1 MNTQARQVARV
12 IPLVAGLLASG
23 WVVAAPAT
31 PQSADLILSNGKIYT
46 VSVEAPWAEAVAIRD
61 GNYVY
66 VGDAEGA
73 EAYRGADTKAI
84 DLDGRM
90 AMPGINDTHSHPWQ
104 GGLKQ
109 LYECNFAFSA
119 GPDEIEAALR
129 GCIADNPDA
138 VWITGGQ
145 WTSDFFKDNPLESPR
160 AWLDDIADGRAV
172 YLEDDSGHHAWVNSK
187 ALELAGIAADAPD
200 PQGGKFLRDDDGV
213 PNGIALESASILIGE
228 VLPEPSHQQNI
239 NAIGRAV
246 SLANAFGITGM
257 LEARTPASISPAY
270 AEADKLGLI
279 TAHVVTDLQTPYGP
293 RTEKIDVP
301 ALLAFSERYASAN
314 VHTRFAKLYLD
325 GVPTGS
331 RSAVMLEP
339 YLVDEKHPVATKGM
353 LMIEPSV
360 LEADLTAL
368 DAAGFTV
375 KVHTAGDGSVRL
387 ALDAIEAVRK
397 QNGAS
402 GLRHELGHA
411 GYIDPA
417 DIPRFSQLNVT
428 ADLSPYLWY
437 PRPIIDAVIGAVG
450 ERGYEYFPIKDLL
463 DSGANVIMGS
473 DWPSAAADMNPWP
486 AIEAMVTRKNP
497 ASDSDETLWAEQAIS
512 LEQAL
517 HIATQQGALA
527 YRLEARTGSVQV
539 GKSADLIVL
548 NQNLFS
554 IPPSAIS
561 ETSPDLTLFAG
572 QVVYDRQAP

>member
-1 MNTQARQVARV
+1 V
-12 IPLVAGLLASG
+12 IALVAGLLVPG
-23 WVVAAPAT
+23 CLLAAPALSQ
-31 PQSADLILSNGKIYT
+31 PADLILSNGKIYT
-46 VSVEAPWAEAVAIRD
+46 VSAAAPWAEAVAIRD

-66 VGDAEGA
+66 VGDARGV
-73 EAYRGADTKAI
+73 EAYRGVDTQAI

-119 GPDEIEAALR
+119 GLDEIAATLR

-138 VWITGGQ
+138 LWITGGQ
-145 WTSDFFKDNPLESPR
+145 WTSDFFKENSLDSPR
-160 AWLDDIADGRAV
+160 AWLDDVTGGRAV
-172 YLEDDSGHHAWVNSK
+172 YLEDDSGHHAWVSSK
-187 ALELAGIAADAPD
+187 ALTLAGFASNAPD
-200 PQGGKFLRDDDGV
+200 PQGGKFLRDDKGV
-213 PNGIALESASILIGE
+213 PNGIALESASILIGD

-257 LEARTPASISPAY
+257 LEARTPARVSPAY
-270 AEADKLGLI
+270 AEADKLGLL
-279 TAHVVTDLQTPYGP
+279 TAHVVTDLQTPHGP
-293 RTEKIDVP
+293 RTQAIDVP
-301 ALLAFSERYASAN
+301 ALLAFSDRYASAN

-331 RSAVMLEP
+331 RSAVMLEH
-339 YLVDEKHPVATKGM
+339 YLVDEEHPVATKGM

-360 LEADLTAL
+360 LEADLLAL

-387 ALDAIEAVRK
+387 ALDAIEVVR
-397 QNGAS
+397 QRNGAS
-402 GLRHELGHA
+402 GLRHELAHA

-417 DIPRFSQLNVT
+417 DIPRFAQLNVT

-437 PRPIIDAVIGAVG
+437 PRPIIDAIVGAVG
-450 ERGYEYFPIKDLL
+450 ERAYEYFPIKDLL
-463 DSGANVIMGS
+463 ASGANIGMGS
-473 DWPSAAADMNPWP
+473 DWPSAAADMNPWA

-497 ASDSDETLWAEQAIS
+497 LSESDEALWPEQAIS

-517 HIATQQGALA
+517 QIATRQGALA
-527 YRLEARTGSVQV
+527 YRLEARTGSVEV

-548 NQNLFS
+548 NQNLFG
-554 IPPSAIS
+554 IPASAIS

-572 QVVYDRQAP
+572 QVVYSRQPQ